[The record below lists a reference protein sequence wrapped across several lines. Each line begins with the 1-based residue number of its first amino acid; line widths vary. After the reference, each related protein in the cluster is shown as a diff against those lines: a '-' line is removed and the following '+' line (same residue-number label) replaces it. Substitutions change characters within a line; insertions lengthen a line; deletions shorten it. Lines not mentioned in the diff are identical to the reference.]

1 MSKVLADMH
10 GAVAEGFARVE
21 VMPPQG
27 MIQMRGDL
35 SSPAL
40 VAALHRLGLAVP
52 GPRQVVALGDV
63 SVAWMSPD
71 ELLLLIPHASA
82 AGQTQALAQAMAGEH
97 ALVVDVSEARAMFR
111 ISGPRADQ
119 VLMKLTPAD
128 VLSLPAMEM
137 RRSRVGQVAGA
148 FWRTGPEAIH
158 LITFRSVAD
167 YVFRLLE
174 TSARPG
180 AELFV

>member
-1 MSKVLADMH
+1 MSKVLGDLH
-10 GAVAEGFARVE
+10 GTVVEGFARVE

-27 MIQMRGDL
+27 MIQIRADL

-40 VAALHRLGLAVP
+40 AATLNRLGLAVP
-52 GPRQVVALGDV
+52 GPRRVVAKGNA

-71 ELLLLIPHASA
+71 ELLLLVPHGDA
-82 AGQTQALAQAMAGEH
+82 AAQTNAMADALADEH

-111 ISGPRADQ
+111 ITGPKADQ

-128 VLSLPAMEM
+128 VHDLAEMEM
-137 RRSRVGQVAGA
+137 RRSRVAQVAGA
-148 FWRTGPEAIH
+148 FWRSGTGEIN
-158 LITFRSVAD
+158 LITFRSVAG
-167 YVFRLLE
+167 YVLALLE

-180 AELFV
+180 SELFG